1 MPNKNKSFLSFL
13 EDLSNEIEMEN
24 ERNKQNKKKERTK
37 NQPLRQNVKRNPSI
51 IDFINDFVE
60 KVDVDFGNI
69 SMDSS
74 EKPDFEAQRSLKAEL
89 KNKHADKLKKS
100 SHLQGEIDNIAKKSL
115 EEIHKDKT
123 GQGSIKDYTFEGDN
137 EALKRLKS
145 AEKKA
150 KIDEQKEELAKAKN
164 RKRLKDAII
173 MAEIL
178 GPPVSKRR

>member
-24 ERNKQNKKKERTK
+24 ERNKQNKKQKRPK
-37 NQPLRQNVKRNPSI
+37 NQPLRQNVKKKPSI

-74 EKPDFEAQRSLKAEL
+74 EKPDLEAQRRLKAEL

-115 EEIHKDKT
+115 EEIHKNDRN
-123 GQGSIKDYTFEGDN
+123 QGSIKDYTLEGDN
-137 EALKRLKS
+137 EALKRLKA
-145 AEKKA
+145 AEKKE
-150 KIDEQKEELAKAKN
+150 KIEIKKGKLAKAKN
-164 RKRLKDAII
+164 RRRLKDAII

>member
-24 ERNKQNKKKERTK
+24 ERNKQNKKQKRTK
-37 NQPLRQNVKRNPSI
+37 NQNLRQNVKKKPSI

-60 KVDVDFGNI
+60 KVDADFGNI
-69 SMDSS
+69 SLDSS
-74 EKPDFEAQRSLKAEL
+74 EKPDLESQRRLKAEL

-100 SHLQGEIDNIAKKSL
+100 SHLQNEIDNIAKKSL
-115 EEIHKDKT
+115 EEIRKDDRK
-123 GQGSIKDYTFEGDN
+123 QGSIKGYTLEGDN
-137 EALKRLKS
+137 EALKRLKA

-150 KIDEQKEELAKAKN
+150 KIDEQKEKLAKFKN

>member
-37 NQPLRQNVKRNPSI
+37 NQPLRQNVKKKPSI

-74 EKPDFEAQRSLKAEL
+74 EKADLEAQRRLKAEL

-100 SHLQGEIDNIAKKSL
+100 SHLQGEIDSIAKNSL
-115 EEIHKDKT
+115 EEIHKNDRN
-123 GQGSIKDYTFEGDN
+123 QGSIKDYTLEGDN
-137 EALKRLKS
+137 EALKRLKA
-145 AEKKA
+145 AEKKE
-150 KIDEQKEELAKAKN
+150 KIEIKKGKLAKAKN
-164 RKRLKDAII
+164 RRRLKDAII